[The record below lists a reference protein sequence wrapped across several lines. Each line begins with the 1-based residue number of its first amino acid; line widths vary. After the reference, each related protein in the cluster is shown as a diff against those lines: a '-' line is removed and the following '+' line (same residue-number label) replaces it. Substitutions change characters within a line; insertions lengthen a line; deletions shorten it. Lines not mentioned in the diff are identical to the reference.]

1 MVLRIGMMRNRLLFS
16 IVLIG
21 VALSTPAA
29 AQMNMPMNPPPAS
42 EKPKIPTI
50 SADRSKAKSLPRPAE
65 SGMRGFGT
73 RAVEGGTLAEM
84 KARCAASGLST
95 IEMARC
101 DQLRRAFKTTPGNT
115 R

>member
-1 MVLRIGMMRNRLLFS
+1 MMRHRLVFA

-29 AQMNMPMNPPPAS
+29 AQMNMPMNAPMAS

-50 SADRSKAKSLPRPAE
+50 SADQSKAKSLPSPAE
-65 SGMRGFGT
+65 RGLRGYGT
-73 RAVEGGTLAEM
+73 KAVEGGTLAEM
-84 KARCAASGLST
+84 KTRCAASAVSA
-95 IEMARC
+95 IEIARC
-101 DQLRRAFKTTPGNT
+101 DQLRRTLQTTPGNT